1 MGSGQQGFSSK
12 REFDIRG
19 GFQELLKSRRRRMR
33 RILYIIYQP
42 YKFLVYLPI
51 LVFST
56 LFLGTAAVVIAT
68 TISPKLA
75 SATCGVWWARL
86 NAYITPMLVSVWGR
100 ERANK
105 EQSYVIVSNHQSH
118 YDVFVLY
125 GWLGID
131 FKWVM
136 KKELRKI
143 PALGVA
149 CEKAGHIYID
159 RSNRETAIASLEE
172 AKKRIVNGTSVLFFP
187 EGTRS
192 ATGELQEFKKG
203 AFIMALELGIPI
215 LPITIL
221 NTGNI
226 LPTQTINLFPGRA
239 TMLIHPPIDVSGY
252 NKENLRELMAEV
264 KKVIQEGLKS
274 Q

>member
-1 MGSGQQGFSSK
+1 
-12 REFDIRG
+12 
-19 GFQELLKSRRRRMR
+19 MR
-33 RILYIIYQP
+33 KILYVLYQP
-42 YKFLVYLPI
+42 YKFLVFLPI

-56 LFLGTAAVVIAT
+56 LFLGTMAAVIAT
-68 TISPKLA
+68 VLSPKLA

-86 NAYITPMLVSVWGR
+86 NSCITPMLVSVRGR
-100 ERANK
+100 ERVNHK
-105 EQSYVIVSNHQSH
+105 QSYVIVSNHQSH

-143 PALGVA
+143 PALGIA

-172 AKKRIVNGTSVLFFP
+172 AKRRIVNGTSVLFFP

-192 ATGELQEFKKG
+192 VSGELQEFKKG

-221 NTGNI
+221 NTGKI
-226 LPTQTINLFPGRA
+226 LPTKTINLFPGRA
-239 TMLIHPPIDVSGY
+239 RMLIHEPIDVSGY
-252 NKENLRELMAEV
+252 GKENVRELMAEV
-264 KKVIQEGLKS
+264 KKAIQQGLES

>member
-1 MGSGQQGFSSK
+1 
-12 REFDIRG
+12 
-19 GFQELLKSRRRRMR
+19 MR
-33 RILYIIYQP
+33 KILYILYQP
-42 YKFLVYLPI
+42 YKYLVYLPI
-51 LVFST
+51 LVLST
-56 LFLGTAAVVIAT
+56 LFLGSVAVIVATA
-68 TISPKLA
+68 ISPKLA
-75 SATCGVWWARL
+75 SMTCGVWWARL
-86 NAYITPMLVSVWGR
+86 NSYVTPMLVSVRGR
-100 ERANK
+100 ERINRR
-105 EQSYVIVSNHQSH
+105 QSYVIVSNHQSH

-143 PALGVA
+143 PALGIA

-192 ATGELQEFKKG
+192 ASGELQEFKKG

-221 NTGNI
+221 NTGKI
-226 LPTQTINLFPGRA
+226 LPTQTIDLFPGRV
-239 TMLIHPPIDVSGY
+239 TMLIHEPIGVYGY
-252 NKENLRELMAEV
+252 SKENVRELMGKV
-264 KKVIQEGLKS
+264 KKVIQQGMES